1 MSNAATDGLTVFGV
15 DGSVIQILL
24 RDGRFT
30 IGRGNRCDLRLEHP
44 SVSRQHVRL
53 VPTDTSWFIS
63 DLYSKNGT
71 LLNGRRI
78 RNEWVRPGDFIRIG
92 AYKLRFGAMR
102 DDNHPEALKSP
113 RAEDTGQLERA
124 HPHRDR
130 ASLRRYYEEFPDAR
144 LERDYARLWNEIFR
158 LWGTPA
164 GERYLR
170 TLVYTERV
178 DREGF
183 PLDIMSEL
191 LCLLQIHPKGM
202 QPLAV

>member
-1 MSNAATDGLTVFGV
+1 MSNEATDGLTVFGL
-15 DGSVIQILL
+15 DGSVTQVLL

-30 IGRGNRCDLRLEHP
+30 IGRDKRCDLRLEHP
-44 SVSRQHVRL
+44 SVSRQHARL

-63 DLYSKNGT
+63 DLYSRNGT

-78 RNEWVRPGDFIRIG
+78 RNEWVRYGDFIRIG
-92 AYKLRFGAMR
+92 AYKLRVGAMR
-102 DDNHPEALKSP
+102 DDDHRVAEKSP
-113 RAEDTGQLERA
+113 RAEDTIQLARA
-124 HPHRDR
+124 HPHPDR
-130 ASLRRYYEEFPDAR
+130 AGLRRYYEEFPSAR
-144 LERDYARLWNEIFR
+144 LEGDYARLWSEIFR

-191 LCLLQIHPKGM
+191 LCLLQIQPKGM